1 MNGMIRWGVA
11 MAAASGGVMALAQSA
26 DAVKSLA
33 PVEVRE
39 SVVFPVHLPK
49 RNVATGVEAANI
61 DIPFSVS
68 HVPLELVQA
77 QAGRTL
83 QDALRNVPG
92 AQADSGFNG
101 VHTQFFVLRGS
112 IADSGTG
119 SNRVLR
125 DGVRMSNYPFVKAFV
140 DSVDVLQGPGAALGL
155 RSEPG
160 GTVNLMSKQ
169 AEMANFGSVGVSAGG
184 SGAMEL
190 SADINRVL
198 SEEHELAARLVLTR
212 SAASEWR
219 HTPDKL
225 DGVKLSVSQSE
236 GNSYH
241 LRLNAEATNQ
251 TYQPDYGIP
260 ALNGSP
266 IDVPRDR
273 QYGEPWD
280 NSTTQNR
287 IFDIHADVAL
297 SPDARLNM
305 DWTHLE
311 ARSTSIKSGLTGNVK
326 NASGD
331 WGRFAAYEPG
341 TDRLIDS
348 VASTVESKHQ
358 WGGLQH
364 TLMVG
369 ADYYRET
376 LNQPSLTIP
385 AANSP
390 DINVFNPVFGLVKAP
405 STVLAAGATTRQ
417 NLESVALSVQDQ
429 VMLGEWTGVAGVRF
443 VQQDFMYG
451 TAGTKSVM
459 ETKWLPKVGVLRK
472 LSSADSVYA
481 NAAMGMSPNQVSS
494 SSNQSLPSRESRQLE
509 LGWKSLWNGGAL
521 ASDVAVYQLDQSNM
535 IADDQATAS
544 NFDFTVDGKARS
556 RGLEASLTG
565 DLTRRLQA
573 KVAYAYTD
581 ARVSEHPVY
590 KGKLTPNV
598 AAHTLTLW
606 GQYLWPV
613 ESDVQWLTGAGIYAQ
628 TKRYADRAN
637 TTELPGYVRLD
648 ITQTWRTRTGT
659 GKSVEV
665 QLAIRNVLDAY
676 YYVSS
681 HLHVARWITPA
692 EGRNASLSVH
702 YRF

>member
-1 MNGMIRWGVA
+1 M
-11 MAAASGGVMALAQSA
+11 
-26 DAVKSLA
+26 KSLA
-33 PVEVRE
+33 TVEVRD
-39 SVVFPVHLPK
+39 SVEFPVRLPA
-49 RNVATGVEAANI
+49 RNVATGTDAANI
-61 DIPFSVS
+61 DVPFAVS
-68 HVPLELVQA
+68 NVPQELVNSQG
-77 QAGRTL
+77 GRTL

-101 VHTQFFVLRGS
+101 VHTQFFVMRGS

-125 DGVRMSNYPFVKAFV
+125 DGVRLSNYPFVSAFV
-140 DSVDVLQGPGAALGL
+140 VSVDVLRGPGAALGL

-169 AEMANFGSVGVSAGG
+169 PELANFGSVRASVGG
-184 SGAMEL
+184 SGAMGL

-225 DGVKLSVSQSE
+225 DGVKLGVAQSD
-236 GNSYH
+236 GSRYR
-241 LRLNAEATNQ
+241 LRVNAEATNQ

-260 ALNGSP
+260 SLNGSP

-280 NSTTQNR
+280 NSMTQNR
-287 IFDIHADVAL
+287 IVDIHADFAWIA
-297 SPDARLNM
+297 DTRLKV
-305 DWTHLE
+305 DLTHLE
-311 ARSTSIKSGLTGNVK
+311 ARSTSIKSGLIGNMK
-326 NASGD
+326 NASGL

-348 VASTVESKHQ
+348 VATTVEGKYN
-358 WGGLQH
+358 GGKFQH
-364 TLMVG
+364 TFMLG

-376 LNQPSLTIP
+376 LHQPSLTIP

-390 DINVFNPVFGLVKAP
+390 DINVFDPVFGLVKAP

-429 VMLGEWTGVAGVRF
+429 VVWGDWAAIAGLRF
-443 VQQDFMYG
+443 VQQDFMFG
-451 TAGTKSVM
+451 TTGTKSVV
-459 ETKWLPKVGVLRK
+459 ESRWLPKLGVLRK
-472 LSSADSVYA
+472 LSEVDSVYA

-494 SSNQSLPSRESRQLE
+494 SSNQSLPSRDSKQLE
-509 LGWKSLWNGGAL
+509 VGWKSLWNGGAL
-521 ASDVAVYQLDQSNM
+521 ASDIAVYQLDQTNM
-535 IADDQATAS
+535 IADDQTTVA
-544 NFDFTVDGKARS
+544 NGDFTVDGSARS
-556 RGLEASLTG
+556 RGFEASLSG
-565 DLTRRLQA
+565 ELARRFSV

-581 ARVSEHPVY
+581 SQMSEHPLH

-598 AAHTLTLW
+598 AAHSLTLW
-606 GQYLWPV
+606 GQYMWQLD
-613 ESDVQWLTGAGIYAQ
+613 SDIQSLTGAGVYAQ

-637 TTELPGYVRLD
+637 TTELPGYARLD
-648 ITQTWRTRTGT
+648 ITQTWRKRTGK
-659 GKSVEV
+659 GKSAEL
-665 QLAIRNVLDAY
+665 QLAIRNVTDASY
-676 YYVSS
+676 FVSS
-681 HLHVARWITPA
+681 HLHVARWVTPA
-692 EGRNASLSVH
+692 EGRNASVSVN
-702 YRF
+702 YTF